1 MIAVTRSVPQG
12 KIPCPF
18 LFLVYIN
25 ALPTCTNTKMALYID
40 DAVLICKDKS
50 KHAVKAK
57 TEKELKN
64 VKPWVVSNKL
74 SLNFDKTH
82 CML

>member
-1 MIAVTRSVPQG
+1 M
-12 KIPCPF
+12 
-18 LFLVYIN
+18 N

-74 SLNFDKTH
+74 L
-82 CML
+82 